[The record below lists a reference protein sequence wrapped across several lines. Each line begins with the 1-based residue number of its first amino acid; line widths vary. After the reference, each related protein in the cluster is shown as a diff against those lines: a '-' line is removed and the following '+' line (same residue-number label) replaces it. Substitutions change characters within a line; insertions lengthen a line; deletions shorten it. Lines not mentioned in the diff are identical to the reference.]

1 MRSLHFLYHE
11 LTPVGN
17 DYPYALAIRD
27 FEQQLDLFARLRKI
41 KGGDGLWPEI
51 TFDDGHISNVEY
63 ALPALMSR
71 GIVAKFFI
79 TVGWTGVRAG
89 CLGWPE
95 LRMLHGSGQL
105 IGAHGWSHK
114 FLTRC
119 SHEELKR
126 ELSAARLSLEDK
138 LGIQVTTMSVPGGRF
153 NKRILAACREAG
165 YQQVYTSVP
174 KAVDSSSDR
183 LIGRVNVRGDFALE
197 EIQKLLQ
204 PESPNLLKLER
215 QYRFMALAKRLV
227 GDRAYLKLW
236 TFMHGPQ
243 DSNDHGQK

>member
-1 MRSLHFLYHE
+1 VRSLHFLYHE
-11 LTPVGN
+11 LMPVGN
-17 DYPYALAIRD
+17 GHPYALEIRA

-41 KGGDGLWPEI
+41 KGDDGLWPEI

-71 GIVAKFFI
+71 GIIAKFFI

-89 CLGWPE
+89 YLGWPE
-95 LRMLHGSGQL
+95 LRTLHGSGQV

-114 FLTRC
+114 FLPRC

-126 ELSAARLSLEDK
+126 ELTGARLSLEDK
-138 LGIQVTTMSVPGGRF
+138 LGIQVTTMSFPGGRF

-165 YQQVYTSVP
+165 YREVYTSVP

-183 LIGRVNVRGDFALE
+183 LIGRVNVRGDYALE

-204 PESPNLLKLER
+204 PESPNLRHLER
-215 QYRFMALAKRLV
+215 RYRFRALAKRLV
-227 GDRAYLKLW
+227 GDRAYEKLW
-236 TFMHGPQ
+236 TFVHRPQ
-243 DSNDHGQK
+243 DSNDDRQK